1 MGTPEVNPGP
11 KAPILLRSEKGQGD
25 GVARAPFPP
34 RGRRT
39 LLKEIYGNTLG
50 LKASEQSRLRNTYR
64 RRVSP
69 HEIVSPELARHL
81 TELSRELNRQ
91 VGVLLNRKGEIE
103 YVVVGN
109 AHKLELPDIGR
120 ARAGQVRLRGLRLVH
135 THLKSEPLTKDDL
148 TDLALLRLDMVA
160 AVGVGDSGLPGVL
173 HYAHLI
179 PENGTGN
186 FWQVTTLP
194 DVHDGQ
200 PDLLDTL
207 VALEEE
213 LNRKAAARTV
223 SGRDKAILVAVCLN
237 GNRAQAEASLAEL
250 KELARTAGV
259 EVIDSVLQMRREAD
273 PRYLIGR
280 GKLEDLNLRSMQ
292 AMADV
297 LIFDKDLTPSQG
309 RHISEATSLKVIDRS
324 QLILDIFA
332 QRAQS
337 AEGKLQVELAQLK
350 YRLPRL
356 VQSDTSLSRLA
367 GGIGGRGPGETKL
380 EIDRRRAR
388 DRINH
393 LEKRIDALSRER
405 EVRRAQRNRRD
416 LPVISI
422 VGYTNAGKSTLLNAI
437 TGSEVLAENKLFATL
452 DPTSR
457 RLRFPQE
464 REVIITDTVG
474 FIRDL
479 PKDLVAAFR
488 ATLEELYDADLL
500 LHVVDAS
507 DPSREEQVRAVEN
520 ILDSLDLMQKPR
532 LMVWNKAD
540 LLSQEEVGSLLRTL
554 GGVAISAA
562 SREGLATLLAK
573 ADTTLFA
580 EGASRNLGVVITE
593 DASRAYGL
601 DEVTSEEPLEAE
613 EEPAQ
618 NLGAA

>member
-1 MGTPEVNPGP
+1 
-11 KAPILLRSEKGQGD
+11 
-25 GVARAPFPP
+25 
-34 RGRRT
+34 
-39 LLKEIYGNTLG
+39 LKEIYGNTLG

-81 TELSRELNRQ
+81 TELSRETNRQ

-148 TDLALLRLDMVA
+148 TDLALLRLDMVV
-160 AVGVGDSGLPGVL
+160 AVGVSSSGLPGVM
-173 HYAHLI
+173 HYAHLV
-179 PENGTGN
+179 PENGTGD
-186 FWQVTTLP
+186 FWRVSTLP
-194 DVHDGQ
+194 NVHDEQ
-200 PDLLDTL
+200 PDVLDTL
-207 VALEEE
+207 EALEEE

-223 SGRDKAILVAVCLN
+223 SGRDKAILVALCLD
-237 GNRAQAEASLAEL
+237 GNRAHAEASLAEL

-309 RHISEATSLKVIDRS
+309 RHISEATSLKVIDRT

-405 EVRRAQRNRRD
+405 NVRRAQRNRRD

-500 LHVVDAS
+500 LHVVDAG
-507 DPSREEQVRAVEN
+507 DPSRDEQVEAVEN
-520 ILDSLDLMQKPR
+520 ILESLELMQKPR

-540 LLSQEEVGSLLRTL
+540 LLTQEEVGSLLRTR

-562 SREGLATLLAK
+562 SREGLSALLAK

-580 EGASRNLGVVITE
+580 EGASRELGLVADEVPHELAPANEDASDGLDEQEATHNLGV
-593 DASRAYGL
+593 A
-601 DEVTSEEPLEAE
+601 
-613 EEPAQ
+613 
-618 NLGAA
+618 

>member
-1 MGTPEVNPGP
+1 
-11 KAPILLRSEKGQGD
+11 
-25 GVARAPFPP
+25 
-34 RGRRT
+34 
-39 LLKEIYGNTLG
+39 LKEIYGNTLG

-69 HEIVSPELARHL
+69 HEIISAELARHL

-91 VGVLLNRKGEIE
+91 VGVLVNRKGDIE

-148 TDLALLRLDMVA
+148 TDLALLRLDLVA
-160 AVGVGDSGLPGVL
+160 AVGVSSSGLPGIV
-173 HYAHLI
+173 HYAHLV
-179 PENGTGN
+179 PENGTGE
-186 FWQVTTLP
+186 FWQVSTLP
-194 DVHDGQ
+194 NVHDDQ
-200 PDLLDTL
+200 PDMLATL
-207 VALEEE
+207 EALEQE
-213 LNRKAAARTV
+213 LSRKAAARTV
-223 SGRDKAILVAVCLN
+223 SGGEKAILVAVCLD
-237 GNRAQAEASLAEL
+237 GNRALAEASLEEL

-259 EVIDSVLQMRREAD
+259 QVIDSVLQMRREAD

-388 DRINH
+388 ERINN
-393 LEKRIDALSRER
+393 LEKRIDSLSRER

-500 LHVVDAS
+500 LHVVDAG
-507 DPSREEQVRAVEN
+507 DPSRDEQVQAVEN
-520 ILDSLDLMQKPR
+520 ILESLGLMEKPR

-540 LLSQEEVGSLLRTL
+540 LLSQEEVESLLRTS

-562 SREGLATLLAK
+562 QREGLSTLLVK

-580 EGASRNLGVVITE
+580 EGASRNLGVVADE
-593 DASRAYGL
+593 ASLPLELAGV
-601 DEVTSEEPLEAE
+601 DDSEELEELAE
-613 EEPAQ
+613 EASQ
-618 NLGAA
+618 TLGVG

>member
-1 MGTPEVNPGP
+1 M
-11 KAPILLRSEKGQGD
+11 
-25 GVARAPFPP
+25 
-34 RGRRT
+34 
-39 LLKEIYGNTLG
+39 KEIYGNTLG

-81 TELSRELNRQ
+81 TELSRETNRQ
-91 VGVLLNRKGEIE
+91 IGVLLNRKGEIE

-160 AVGVGDSGLPGVL
+160 AVGVGDTGLPGVL
-173 HYAHLI
+173 HYAHLV
-179 PENGTGN
+179 PENGTGD
-186 FWQVTTLP
+186 FWSVATLP

-200 PDLLDTL
+200 PDVLDTL
-207 VALEEE
+207 EALEEE
-213 LNRKAAARTV
+213 LNRKAAARAV

-405 EVRRAQRNRRD
+405 EVRRAQRNRRE

-507 DPSREEQVRAVEN
+507 DPSRDEQVQAVEN
-520 ILDSLDLMQKPR
+520 ILDSLELMQKPR

-540 LLSQEEVGSLLRTL
+540 LLGPDEVGSLLRTA

-562 SREGLATLLAK
+562 SREGLAALLAK

-580 EGASRNLGVVITE
+580 EGASRNLGVITR
-593 DASRAYGL
+593 DPSHTFGTFGM
-601 DEVTSEEPLEAE
+601 DESPSEEPLEAT
-613 EEPAQ
+613 EEPAP

>member
-1 MGTPEVNPGP
+1 M
-11 KAPILLRSEKGQGD
+11 
-25 GVARAPFPP
+25 
-34 RGRRT
+34 
-39 LLKEIYGNTLG
+39 KEIYGNTLG

-64 RRVSP
+64 RRISP

-81 TELSRELNRQ
+81 TELSRETNRQ

-148 TDLALLRLDMVA
+148 TDLALLRLDLVA
-160 AVGVGDSGLPGVL
+160 AVGVADNGLPGVL
-173 HYAHLI
+173 HYAHLV
-179 PENGTGN
+179 PENGTGD
-186 FWQVTTLP
+186 FWRVSTLP
-194 DVHDGQ
+194 TVHDGQ
-200 PDLLDTL
+200 PDVLDTL
-207 VALEEE
+207 EALEEE

-223 SGRDKAILVAVCLN
+223 SGRDKALLVAVCLD
-237 GNRAQAEASLAEL
+237 GNRAHAEASLAEL

-259 EVIDSVLQMRREAD
+259 EVLDSVLQMRREPD

-309 RHISEATSLKVIDRS
+309 RHISEATSLKVIDRT

-405 EVRRAQRNRRD
+405 EVRRSQRNRRE

-437 TGSEVLAENKLFATL
+437 TGSAVLAENKLFATL

-507 DPSREEQVRAVEN
+507 DPARDEQVEAVEN
-520 ILDSLDLMQKPR
+520 ILDSLELMHKPR

-540 LLSQEEVGSLLRTL
+540 LLSPEEVESLLRTR

-562 SREGLATLLAK
+562 SREGLSALLAK

-580 EGASRNLGVVITE
+580 EGASHNLGV
-593 DASRAYGL
+593 G
-601 DEVTSEEPLEAE
+601 
-613 EEPAQ
+613 
-618 NLGAA
+618 

>member
-1 MGTPEVNPGP
+1 
-11 KAPILLRSEKGQGD
+11 
-25 GVARAPFPP
+25 
-34 RGRRT
+34 
-39 LLKEIYGNTLG
+39 LKEIYGNTLG
-50 LKASEQSRLRNTYR
+50 LKASEQQRLRNTYR
-64 RRVSP
+64 RRVAP
-69 HEIVSPELARHL
+69 YEIVSAELARHL
-81 TELSRELNRQ
+81 TELSSETNRQ
-91 VGVLLNRKGEIE
+91 VGVLINRKGEIE

-120 ARAGQVRLRGLRLVH
+120 ARAGQIRLRGLRLVH

-160 AVGVGDSGLPGVL
+160 AVGVAREGLPGVL
-173 HYAHLI
+173 HYAHLV
-179 PENGTGN
+179 PENGAN
-186 FWQVTTLP
+186 EFWRVSMLP
-194 DVHDGQ
+194 SVHVEQ
-200 PDLLDTL
+200 PDLVATL
-207 VALEEE
+207 EALEEE
-213 LNRKAAARTV
+213 FNRKAAARTV
-223 SGRDKAILVAVCLN
+223 SGREKAILVAVSLD
-237 GNRAQAEASLAEL
+237 GNRGLAESSLAEL

-292 AMADV
+292 SMVD
-297 LIFDKDLTPSQG
+297 LIIFDKDLTPSQG
-309 RHISEATSLKVIDRS
+309 RHIAEATSLKVLDRT

-356 VQSDTSLSRLA
+356 VQSDDSLSRLA

-380 EIDRRRAR
+380 EIDRRRVR
-388 DRINH
+388 DRITH
-393 LEKRIDALSRER
+393 LEKRIDAVSRER
-405 EVRRAQRNRRD
+405 SVRRAQRNRRE

-437 TGSEVLAENKLFATL
+437 TNAEVLAENKLFATL

-488 ATLEELYDADLL
+488 ATLEELYDASLL
-500 LHVVDAS
+500 LHVVDAA
-507 DPSREEQVRAVEN
+507 DPARDEQVEAVEA
-520 ILDSLDLMQKPR
+520 ILGSLGLMEKPR

-540 LLSQEEVGSLLRTL
+540 MLSEEEVETLLRSR
-554 GGVAISAA
+554 GGVAISAEK
-562 SREGLATLLAK
+562 REGLAALLAK

-580 EGASRNLGVVITE
+580 EGAS
-593 DASRAYGL
+593 AA
-601 DEVTSEEPLEAE
+601 
-613 EEPAQ
+613 
-618 NLGAA
+618 LGAL